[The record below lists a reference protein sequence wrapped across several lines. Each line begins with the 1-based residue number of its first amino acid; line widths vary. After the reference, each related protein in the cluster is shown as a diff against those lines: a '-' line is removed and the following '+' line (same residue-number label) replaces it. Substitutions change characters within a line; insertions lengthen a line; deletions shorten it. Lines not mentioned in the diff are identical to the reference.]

1 VSQLDDPVSASVP
14 TAIPPSRVRRGSL
27 HGIARRVLFQ
37 REIGVVTALVLLCT
51 YGTFGTDGFAAK
63 TNLLNVGQQVSLIGI
78 MAIGMTFVIVAGEI
92 DLSVGSTYA
101 LASTVT
107 GLLLAHGH
115 NWIVA
120 VAAGILA
127 GAGCG
132 LVNGLVTVGLGLPSF
147 IVTLGTLSV
156 FRGVALLATN
166 AAPIT
171 LDQTV
176 PNISSFSYLGEGRP
190 LGIPMQLIIMLALV
204 AVGGF
209 LLRFMRFGFR
219 IYAVGGSREAARLCG
234 IPVAGVRIA
243 SFVIAGALSGVAGVL
258 GLSFLLYSQGTTGT
272 GLELL
277 VITAVI
283 IGGAALFGGS
293 GTMIGTL
300 VGVFL
305 IGALQNILVLAN
317 VSSFWQT
324 IVIGVVIV
332 AAVAFD
338 TWVRRRSGT

>member
-1 VSQLDDPVSASVP
+1 MSQLDEPVSATVP
-14 TAIPPSRVRRGSL
+14 TAIPRATAQGRAREIG
-27 HGIARRVLFQ
+27 RRVLFQ
-37 REIGVVTALVLLCT
+37 REIGVVTALAVLCL
-51 YGTFGTDGFAAK
+51 YGSFGTDGFAAK

-78 MAIGMTFVIVAGEI
+78 MAIGMTFVIVSGEI

-107 GLLLAHGH
+107 GLLIEHGH
-115 NWIVA
+115 SWIVA
-120 VAAGILA
+120 VAAGLLA
-127 GAGCG
+127 GAACG

-156 FRGVALLATN
+156 IRGIALLATN

-176 PNISSFSYLGEGRP
+176 DNVSKFSYLGEGRP
-190 LGIPMQLIIMLALV
+190 LGIPMQLVIMLALV
-204 AVGGF
+204 AAGGF
-209 LLRFMRFGFR
+209 LLRYTRFGFR
-219 IYAVGGSREAARLCG
+219 VYAVGGSREAARLCG
-234 IPVAGVRIA
+234 IPVAAVRVA
-243 SFVIAGALSGVAGVL
+243 SFVIAGTLSALAGIL

-293 GTMIGTL
+293 GTMVGTL

-332 AAVAFD
+332 ASVALD
-338 TWVRRRSGT
+338 TWVRRRSGGA